1 MVASFKVLDTRRY
14 DALVPGPLRLLSVAS
29 LVLALAPLAAQQQS
43 APFVLSQLTWFDRA
57 GKVLSK
63 LGPLG
68 DHGNLELSP
77 DGSRVAVAVADRT
90 LRTRNIWM
98 YETGS
103 GKREQFTSDAADENW
118 LIFSPDGA
126 RVVLNAFSPEQ
137 SGLFSSTATMA
148 TPRTLLLD
156 APSGAW
162 PVSWSPDGSS
172 ILVVTNSPKTNNDIW
187 SLSLTGTS
195 TPKAFQRTEASENWA
210 TFSPDGRWVAF
221 SSTADSDVPEVYVT
235 RFPTPGQI
243 WRVSADGGTQARW
256 SRDGKEIL
264 YVAPDRQ
271 LMSATVTLGDNR
283 VTVDRVEPLFT
294 MRFPYGAYHAFDV
307 TKDGQRILVNTAI
320 ASGGAAQQAGL
331 KTRNYEAEQADL
343 KVRLYEEG
351 RQ

>member
-1 MVASFKVLDTRRY
+1 MRVVSRR
-14 DALVPGPLRLLSVAS
+14 LRLLLVAAI
-29 LVLALAPLAAQQQS
+29 VVALAPLAAQHRP
-43 APFVLSQLTWFDRA
+43 APLVLSQLTWFDRT

-63 LGPLG
+63 LGPLA

-77 DGSRVAVAVADRT
+77 DGSRVAVAVVDRA

-98 YETGS
+98 YQTAS
-103 GKREQFTSDAADENW
+103 GMRQQFTSDAADENW

-137 SGLFSSTATMA
+137 SGLFSSPATAA
-148 TPRTLLLD
+148 VPRQLLLD

-172 ILVVTNSPKTNNDIW
+172 ILVVTNSPKTANDIW
-187 SLSLTGTS
+187 SLSLTGDS
-195 TPKAFQRTEASENWA
+195 TPKPFQRTEASENWA
-210 TFSPDGRWVAF
+210 AFSPDGRWVAF
-221 SSTADSDVPEVYVT
+221 SSTAGSDDPEVYVT